1 MNFKTKSL
9 PVSTI
14 LGAGL
19 IVALL
24 WAYWPVLTNL
34 LEKLLESEDYSFGL
48 LLPLVSGY
56 LVYLKWPEIRRRP
69 WRPAWMGIVVL
80 ALGFFLYIIGEA
92 STDLYTPRMSFIVSL
107 AGVLLLC
114 GGWRLVR
121 LLWFPLL
128 LLLLM
133 IPLPKFLM
141 GQITL
146 PLQLLSSRL
155 ATDILQIIGIPAVRQ
170 GNVIDLGVRQL
181 QIVAACSGLRYILS
195 LLALGIIFCYFYQRR
210 PWKVALLLLSL
221 IPAAIIA
228 NALRVA
234 GMGIFPALQVGFWHT
249 FSGWLI
255 FIFCFGFLSAFN
267 WVLSGR
273 QPGTIAP
280 DFKEA
285 SPAVASQSGS
295 RPSYTPY
302 LAVALLMVVVSGYCA
317 QLVGNISPVPLL
329 QSFDNFP
336 LQLGPWQG
344 KRSYIDAEMFQ
355 ATSASQ
361 YLNADFYNSTQGSV
375 SLWIA
380 YYENQK
386 GGGSVHSPF
395 TCLTG
400 SGWSLIETGI
410 TDVAAGLPVRY
421 MVMDQGGVRY
431 LVYYWYLQ
439 RGRWLTSEYLN
450 KFYLSF
456 DGLFSRR
463 ADGALIRLITPAGPD
478 IKPAQESLDSFAK
491 LLVPVLPQFMQQ

>member
-1 MNFKTKSL
+1 MNSKIKSL

-14 LGAGL
+14 LGASL
-19 IVALL
+19 VTALL

-34 LEKLLESEDYSFGL
+34 LEQLLESEDYSFGL
-48 LLPLVSGY
+48 LLPLVSAY
-56 LVYLKWPEIRRRP
+56 LVYLKWPEIRRGP
-69 WRPAWMGIVVL
+69 WRPAWMGMVVL
-80 ALGFFLYIIGEA
+80 ALGFLLYIIGEA
-92 STDLYTPRMSFIVSL
+92 STDLYTPGVSFIVSL

-133 IPLPKFLM
+133 IPLPGFLM
-141 GQITL
+141 RQITL

-181 QIVAACSGLRYILS
+181 QVVAACSGLRYILS

-210 PWKVALLLLSL
+210 PWKAALLLISIL
-221 IPAAIIA
+221 PAAIIA

-234 GMGIFPALQVGFWHT
+234 GMGIFPALQVGFWHI

-255 FIFCFGFLSAFN
+255 FIFCFGFLSTFN
-267 WVLSGR
+267 WVLNYR
-273 QPGTIAP
+273 EPETKTVDI
-280 DFKEA
+280 KEA
-285 SPAVASQSGS
+285 SPAVAPQSGGK
-295 RPSYTPY
+295 PSYAPY
-302 LAVALLMVVVSGYCA
+302 LAVALLMVVIAGYFA
-317 QLVGNISPVPLL
+317 QMVGNVSPVPLL

-336 LQLGPWQG
+336 LQLGSWQG
-344 KRSYIDAEMFQ
+344 KRSYIDAEMFK
-355 ATSASQ
+355 ATGASQ
-361 YLNADFYNSTQGSV
+361 YLNVDFHNSTQGSV

-421 MVMDQGGVRY
+421 MMMEQGGVRY

-450 KFYLSF
+450 KFYLSY

-463 ADGALIRLITPAGPD
+463 ADGALIRLITPASPD
-478 IKPAQESLDSFAK
+478 AKSAQARLSSFGQ
-491 LLVPVLPQFMQQ
+491 LLIPVLPQFMKN